1 MVHHREDPLEPL
13 HRHGPVV
20 NAEKLLVAMLTIIA
34 VVAVGAAALRAD
46 VRQWVAFQFEDT
58 VGEPTETFAA
68 PPIDPDRPPLTRIA
82 VAGDVGTGEDA
93 AYATGAAMDV
103 REGSVE
109 YDALL
114 LLGDNVYPNGDPDQL
129 DRTVYQPFADVLDDS
144 TQVLA
149 VLGNHDVRDDN
160 ADAHAAA
167 LGMPAR
173 WYATT
178 IDDVLVLS
186 LDSNQPDN
194 PDQLAWLE
202 TTLANNDATWIIA
215 TMHHPPYSG
224 GYHGSS
230 DNVRNAF
237 SPLLEAHRVDLV
249 LAGHEHDYQRFQPV
263 NGTTYIVSGAG
274 AKLRPAARA
283 EFTEVAWS
291 THHFLDINIYPDEMT
306 VTAINHDGEAFDAIT
321 LTTSPDS

>member
-1 MVHHREDPLEPL
+1 MF
-13 HRHGPVV
+13 
-20 NAEKLLVAMLTIIA
+20 AIIALVAF
-34 VVAVGAAALRAD
+34 GGAALRAD

-58 VGEPTETFAA
+58 IGEPTETYPP

-82 VAGDVGTGEDA
+82 VAGDVGTGGDA
-93 AYATGAAMDV
+93 AYATGAAMDD
-103 REGSVE
+103 REGSDD

-114 LLGDNVYPNGDPDQL
+114 LLGDNVYPNGDPNQL

-178 IDDVLVLS
+178 IDDVLVIS

-194 PDQLAWLE
+194 PDQLTWLE
-202 TTLANNDATWIIA
+202 TTLTDNDAAWIIA
-215 TMHHPPYSG
+215 TMHHPAYSG

-230 DNVRNAF
+230 ENVRNAF
-237 SPLLEAHRVDLV
+237 SPLLEAHGVDLV
-249 LAGHEHDYQRFQPV
+249 LAGHEHDYQRIQPM
-263 NGTTYIVSGAG
+263 NGTTYIVSGGG
-274 AKLRPAARA
+274 AKLRPAATA

-291 THHFLDINIYPDEMT
+291 THHFLDISIFPDQMT
-306 VTAINHDGEAFDAIT
+306 VSAINHNGEAFDTIS
-321 LTTSPDS
+321 LSR